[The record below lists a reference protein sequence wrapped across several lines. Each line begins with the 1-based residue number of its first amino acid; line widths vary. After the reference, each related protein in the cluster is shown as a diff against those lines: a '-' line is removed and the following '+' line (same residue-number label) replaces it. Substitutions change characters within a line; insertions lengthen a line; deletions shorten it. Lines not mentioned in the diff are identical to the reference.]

1 VYQAQLAQAKKSST
15 ASGDAPHLDA
25 AKRRA
30 EERLQAAAQF
40 QEQSWQ
46 KVVVDSDDT
55 DVEEASGEALECVA
69 CGKTFQS
76 EASWANH
83 ERSKKHKQAVYR

>member
-1 VYQAQLAQAKKSST
+1 MAQSKKKQQVPTTETHIEAAKK
-15 ASGDAPHLDA
+15 
-25 AKRRA
+25 RA
-30 EERLQAAAQF
+30 EERMQAAAQF

-46 KVVVDSDDT
+46 KVIVDSDDT
-55 DVEEASGEALECVA
+55 DIEEISGEALECVA